1 MTDKFT
7 LKQIEAAIPFGALTT
22 GQFEDFIAELTK
34 PMRPKGN
41 LLARLKSWEDELH
54 NTKSGNLSAVAP
66 KIIAELKDKIKELSD
81 D

>member
-1 MTDKFT
+1 MTEKE
-7 LKQIEAAIPFGALTT
+7 K
-22 GQFEDFIAELTK
+22 
-34 PMRPKGN
+34 

-54 NTKSGNLSAVAP
+54 NTKRGNLSAVAP